1 MENESLVQFIKKS
14 LEYYHDQNLKNLNF
28 IKSDNFKLNTTE
40 YGAGTGVGSIIF
52 TLENDT
58 KVEKDFEL
66 LGYFDEENKIWIW
79 GWAIGSV
86 NHELTKTCRDILSYG
101 LSLEPGSNSNEH
113 FFIKSLLI
121 NSRILI
127 QEDTQ
132 LEINLAIFSYL
143 AKSKIGFIFSRKM
156 YLNQEK
162 TKYVT
167 YYYIIK

>member
-1 MENESLVQFIKKS
+1 MQL
-14 LEYYHDQNLKNLNF
+14 LKQ
-28 IKSDNFKLNTTE
+28 I
-40 YGAGTGVGSIIF
+40 
-52 TLENDT
+52 
-58 KVEKDFEL
+58 
-66 LGYFDEENKIWIW
+66 
-79 GWAIGSV
+79 
-86 NHELTKTCRDILSYG
+86 KTCRDILSYG

-143 AKSKIGFIFSRKM
+143 AKAKIGFIFSRKM